1 MITWIGLCAGE
12 IWQHLD
18 KQNGESSLEK
28 LFSEVRAPEG
38 TIWMALGWLA
48 REGHIVV
55 HGLSPDSKI
64 VVKTKENKNG

>member
-18 KQNGESSLEK
+18 KNNGQSSVK
-28 LFSEVRAPEG
+28 KIISGINAPES

-48 REGHIVV
+48 REGHVTI
-55 HGLSPDSKI
+55 HGVDSDSP
-64 VVKTKENKNG
+64 VKLISR